1 MLLYI
6 PRTTLE
12 ELKYRQLWQF
22 TLWKNT
28 AEDELWAHCVRI
40 VSLKLCMDDIT
51 DAGYWKYMNA
61 TPFQKAQM
69 QLKCFVMYPLV
80 KYENRNWKN
89 KNSRH

>member
-1 MLLYI
+1 
-6 PRTTLE
+6 
-12 ELKYRQLWQF
+12 
-22 TLWKNT
+22 
-28 AEDELWAHCVRI
+28 
-40 VSLKLCMDDIT
+40 MDDIT

-69 QLKCFVMYPLV
+69 QLKCFVMYPRV